1 MFAGELEILGVSNL
15 IDYDNNSEQ
24 ILFMGVMGCTSVHK
38 IRNKPDINIAARN
51 M

>member
-24 ILFMGVMGCTSVHK
+24 ILFVCVIGCRSLHK
-38 IRNKPDINIAARN
+38 FRNKTDINIAARN